1 MTAILEIIENI
12 KNGSH
17 FFSYLNMSAF
27 GVGEKGNGGPNKTKC
42 YKLNQTK
49 AFMEEKDA

>member
-1 MTAILEIIENI
+1 MI
-12 KNGSH
+12 KKYHQDGSH

-27 GVGEKGNGGPNKTKC
+27 GVGEKGNGGPDKAEG

-49 AFMEEKDA
+49 AFMKEKDA